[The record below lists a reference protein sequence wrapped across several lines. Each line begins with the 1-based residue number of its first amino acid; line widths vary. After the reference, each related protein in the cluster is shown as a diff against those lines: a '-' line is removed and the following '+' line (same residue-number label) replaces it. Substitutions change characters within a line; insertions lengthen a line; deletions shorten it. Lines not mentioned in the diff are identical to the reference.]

1 MKDANIPTGP
11 PIDDV
16 AKSATVSTDPA
27 VAAVGKA
34 KGLTYLIL
42 AMLEPHFTVLTPEQ
56 RDHLTIVPNTFTKAA
71 SAMLDAL
78 STKPAIA
85 AACEGFDA
93 DAVQAQLD
101 AAAQL
106 VQLANQVDQLKA
118 LVDDGL
124 RTSLTGAFTSVL
136 PVYNTAKSASRYD
149 TTLRPIVAPLEE
161 MFAERSR
168 SRVSKGKAPK
178 PEAPKAEAPETEE
191 K

>member
-1 MKDANIPTGP
+1 MKNATLTTDPGTDA
-11 PIDDV
+11 
-16 AKSATVSTDPA
+16 ARSATLTTDPA
-27 VAAVGKA
+27 VAAVGQA
-34 KGLTYLIL
+34 TVSVHGLLGQ
-42 AMLEPHFTVLTPEQ
+42 LEPHFAVLTPEQ

-178 PEAPKAEAPETEE
+178 PEAPEAEAPETEE